1 MVFLSAASPAS
12 ICYNQ
17 FMQWSKIT
25 DIILIAS
32 FAILAVFAILG
43 LCQWVQRKSLKKVDK
58 PLLAVLAPLSLMAIT
73 YIIFDK
79 FLILNTRP
87 NGSGE
92 PSFPSTHTMVVA
104 TIFFCV
110 AIILPKYIKSKLACA
125 TLDLLMLTLLILV
138 CIGRV
143 AANMHW
149 ISDVVGGL
157 IFAAI
162 FAVIYYLIIRR
173 SKKHA

>member
-1 MVFLSAASPAS
+1 
-12 ICYNQ
+12 
-17 FMQWSKIT
+17 MQWAKIT

-32 FAILAVFAILG
+32 IAVLGVFAILG
-43 LCQWVQRKSLKKVDK
+43 FCQLVRRKSLKKVDK
-58 PLLAVLAPLSLMAIT
+58 PLLAMLIPLVLMAIT
-73 YIIFDK
+73 YFIFDK

-104 TIFFCV
+104 TIFLCV
-110 AIILPKYIKSKLACA
+110 ALILPRYIKSKAA
-125 TLDLLMLTLLILV
+125 VITLDILMLALTTLV

-143 AANMHW
+143 SANMHW

-162 FAVIYYLIIRR
+162 FATIYYLIIRR
-173 SKKHA
+173 HQNA

>member
-1 MVFLSAASPAS
+1 
-12 ICYNQ
+12 
-17 FMQWSKIT
+17 MQWSKIT

-32 FAILAVFAILG
+32 IAVLGVFAILG
-43 LCQWVQRKSLKKVDK
+43 LCQWIQRKSLKKVDK
-58 PLLAVLAPLSLMAIT
+58 PLLAMLVPLIFMAAT

-79 FLILNTRP
+79 FLVLNTRP

-92 PSFPSTHTMVVA
+92 PSFPSTHTMIVA
-104 TIFFCV
+104 TIFLCV
-110 AIILPKYIKSKLACA
+110 ALILPRCIKSKAA
-125 TLDLLMLTLLILV
+125 IITLDILMLALTILV

-149 ISDVVGGL
+149 ISDVIGGL

-162 FAVIYYLIIRR
+162 FAIIYYLIIRR
-173 SKKHA
+173 YKNA

>member
-1 MVFLSAASPAS
+1 
-12 ICYNQ
+12 
-17 FMQWSKIT
+17 MQWSKIT

-32 FAILAVFAILG
+32 FAVLAVFAILG
-43 LCQWVQRKSLKKVDK
+43 LCQLIKRKSLKKVDK
-58 PLLAVLAPLSLMAIT
+58 PLLAMFAPLSLMAIA
-73 YIIFDK
+73 YVIFDK

-110 AIILPKYIKSKLACA
+110 ALILPRYIKSKAA
-125 TLDLLMLTLLILV
+125 YITLDILMLILLILV

-149 ISDVVGGL
+149 VSDVIGGL
-157 IFAAI
+157 AFAAI
-162 FAVIYYLIIRR
+162 FAAIYYLIIRR
-173 SKKHA
+173 RKKHA

>member
-1 MVFLSAASPAS
+1 
-12 ICYNQ
+12 
-17 FMQWSKIT
+17 MQWSKIT

-32 FAILAVFAILG
+32 IAVLGVFAILG
-43 LCQWVQRKSLKKVDK
+43 LCQWIQRKSLKKVDK
-58 PLLAVLAPLSLMAIT
+58 PLLAMLVPLIFMAAT

-79 FLILNTRP
+79 FLVLNTRP

-104 TIFFCV
+104 TIFLCV
-110 AIILPKYIKSKLACA
+110 ALILPRYIKSKAA
-125 TLDLLMLTLLILV
+125 IITLDILMLALTILV

-149 ISDVVGGL
+149 ISDVIGGL
-157 IFAAI
+157 IFAVI

-173 SKKHA
+173 YKNA

>member
-1 MVFLSAASPAS
+1 
-12 ICYNQ
+12 
-17 FMQWSKIT
+17 MQWAKIT
-25 DIILIAS
+25 DIILLTS
-32 FAILAVFAILG
+32 FIILFVFVVLG
-43 LCQWVQRKSLKKVDK
+43 LCQLFSRKSLKKVDRS
-58 PLLAVLAPLSLMAIT
+58 LLAMPVPLTLMAIT
-73 YIIFDK
+73 YFVFDK
-79 FLILNTRP
+79 FFILNTRP

-110 AIILPKYIKSKLACA
+110 AIILPRYIKSKSAYI
-125 TLDLLMLTLLILV
+125 TLDILMLALLVLV

-149 ISDVVGGL
+149 ISDVAGGL

-162 FAVIYYLIIRR
+162 FAAIYYLIIRR
-173 SKKHA
+173 KKHV

>member
-1 MVFLSAASPAS
+1 
-12 ICYNQ
+12 
-17 FMQWSKIT
+17 MQWGKIT
-25 DIILIAS
+25 NIILIAS

-43 LCQWVQRKSLKKVDK
+43 LCQWIKRKSIKKIDK
-58 PLLAVLAPLSLMAIT
+58 PLLWMILPLALMAVT

-92 PSFPSTHTMVVA
+92 ASFPSTHTMVVA

-110 AIILPKYIKSKLACA
+110 AILLPRYVKLKA
-125 TLDLLMLTLLILV
+125 LRIVIYLLMLTLLVLV
-138 CIGRV
+138 CVGRV

-149 ISDVVGGL
+149 ISDVTGGL
-157 IFAAI
+157 IFAAV
-162 FAVIYYLIIRR
+162 FAIIYYLIIRR
-173 SKKHA
+173 YKNA

>member
-1 MVFLSAASPAS
+1 
-12 ICYNQ
+12 
-17 FMQWSKIT
+17 MQWSKIT

-32 FAILAVFAILG
+32 VAVLAVFTILG
-43 LCQWVQRKSLKKVDK
+43 LCQWIKRKSLKKVDK
-58 PLLAVLAPLSLMAIT
+58 PLLSMLVPLILMAAT
-73 YIIFDK
+73 YFIFDK

-104 TIFFCV
+104 TIFLCV
-110 AIILPKYIKSKLACA
+110 ALILPRYIKSKVAVI
-125 TLDLLMLTLLILV
+125 TLDILMLALTILV

-149 ISDVVGGL
+149 ISDVAGGL
-157 IFAAI
+157 IFAVI

-173 SKKHA
+173 YKNV

>member
-1 MVFLSAASPAS
+1 
-12 ICYNQ
+12 
-17 FMQWSKIT
+17 MQWSKIT

-32 FAILAVFAILG
+32 VAILGVFAILG
-43 LCQWVQRKSLKKVDK
+43 LCQWVKRKSLKKVDK
-58 PLLAVLAPLSLMAIT
+58 PLLAMLVPLILMAAT

-79 FLILNTRP
+79 FLVLNTRP

-104 TIFFCV
+104 AIFLCI
-110 AIILPKYIKSKLACA
+110 ALILPRYIKSKAA
-125 TLDLLMLTLLILV
+125 IITLDILMLALTVLV

-149 ISDVVGGL
+149 VSDVAGGL
-157 IFAAI
+157 IFAII
-162 FAVIYYLIIRR
+162 FAAIYYLIIRR
-173 SKKHA
+173 HKNA

>member
-1 MVFLSAASPAS
+1 
-12 ICYNQ
+12 
-17 FMQWSKIT
+17 MQWSKIT

-32 FAILAVFAILG
+32 IAVLGVFAILG
-43 LCQWVQRKSLKKVDK
+43 LCQWIQRKSLKKVDK
-58 PLLAVLAPLSLMAIT
+58 PLLAMLVPLIFMAAT

-79 FLILNTRP
+79 FLVLNTRP

-104 TIFFCV
+104 TIFLCV
-110 AIILPKYIKSKLACA
+110 ALILPRYIKSKAA
-125 TLDLLMLTLLILV
+125 IITLDILMLALAILV

-149 ISDVVGGL
+149 ISDVIGGL
-157 IFAAI
+157 IFAVI

-173 SKKHA
+173 HKNA